1 MIVRVISTERPI
13 SQAVTEDLLNELTS
27 CVGFEKCVKVNVR
40 EIYFGLLQSGLM
52 HA

>member
-1 MIVRVISTERPI
+1 MVVRVISTEPAI

-27 CVGFEKCVKVNVR
+27 CVGFEKCVKVNVI
-40 EIYFGLLQSGLM
+40 EIYFGLLQLGLM